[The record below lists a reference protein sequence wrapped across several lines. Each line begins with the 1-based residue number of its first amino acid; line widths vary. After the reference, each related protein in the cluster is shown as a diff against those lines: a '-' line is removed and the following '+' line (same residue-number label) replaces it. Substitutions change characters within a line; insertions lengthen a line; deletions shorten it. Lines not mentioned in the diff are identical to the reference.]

1 MSQSV
6 AIGMLRQGNT
16 GEQILQILDA
26 IVSGIEQ
33 DNIEECAAHYAAIS
47 NAAISMPTLDEV
59 EF

>member
-16 GEQILQILDA
+16 GNQILRILDA
-26 IVSGIEQ
+26 IVSDIEQ

-47 NAAISMPTLDEV
+47 MPTLDEV
-59 EF
+59 AF

>member
-26 IVSGIEQ
+26 IVSGIEP

-47 NAAISMPTLDEV
+47 MPTLDEV